1 MLAIL
6 TTLSFK
12 ITGQYGWLSVQPR
25 MLAPQ
30 YPELQIS
37 LYVES
42 KCRHRPGCVGVS
54 DALQVHC
61 SSVESADSSL
71 LLP

>member
-25 MLAPQ
+25 TLAPQ
-30 YPELQIS
+30 YPELQI
-37 LYVES
+37 VES